1 MPDGLDGIELRSAR
15 PSDIAHFDRL
25 WAEAERED
33 PPPPGW
39 TSPIFAHELAAGTVV
54 VAEREGRI
62 VGMATAQIR
71 GDVAFLAEL
80 AVAADFQGRGLGRQL
95 LSAVMPVDAR
105 ERFTINS
112 GDHRAVGLYT
122 RVGMTPRWPVYEL
135 QAERFDAAALDGRVV
150 AVETTADDPALV
162 EWDARVGGRR
172 RPQDL
177 AYVVNMLAAQ
187 PLWFRRGGATV
198 GYGFVQQRTPDR
210 PKCPDQFAVGPL
222 GVAGAADAGA
232 CVAAALA
239 WAQPRAPSSVRLDV
253 PSPHPAF
260 APLLTA
266 GFRIVDMSMF
276 CSSSPAPAADP
287 TIYIPALDEL
297 Y

>member
-1 MPDGLDGIELRSAR
+1 MIPERLDGIELRPAG
-15 PSDIAHFDRL
+15 PSDISHFDRL

-33 PPPPGW
+33 PPPPCW

-54 VAEREGRI
+54 VAARGSRI
-62 VGMATAQIR
+62 VGMATALIR

-95 LSAVMPVDAR
+95 LTTVMPLDVR
-105 ERFTINS
+105 ERFTIS
-112 GDHRAVGLYT
+112 SRDHRAVGLYASA
-122 RVGMTPRWPVYEL
+122 GMTPRWPVYEL
-135 QAERFDAAALDGRVV
+135 QAERFDPAALDGGVE
-150 AVETTADDPALV
+150 AVETTADGPALV

-177 AYVVNMLAAQ
+177 AYVVNTLAAQ

-198 GYGFVQQRTPDR
+198 GYAFVQQRTPDR

-222 GVAGAADAGA
+222 GVTAAADAAA

-239 WAQPRAPSSVRLDV
+239 WAQPRAQSVRLDV

-287 TIYIPALDEL
+287 TTYIPALDEL